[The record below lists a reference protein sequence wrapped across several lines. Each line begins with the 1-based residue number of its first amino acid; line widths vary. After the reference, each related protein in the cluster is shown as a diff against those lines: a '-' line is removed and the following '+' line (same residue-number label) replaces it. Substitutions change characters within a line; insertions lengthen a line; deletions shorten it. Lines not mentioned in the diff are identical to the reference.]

1 MRIWDNIMAEKNLK
15 PTPRF
20 ATPGLGNTG
29 VSREICHLFQSSIV
43 IDYLTFTFPFG
54 FKDIFENF
62 SRFSETEDRDHFK
75 GLCRFLRLDEKEAEI
90 RHFGHGAYT
99 YGLDW
104 AVPVQYV
111 GESKPVTTFDYWN
124 KRDNAKSARL
134 EMTGNCCRD
143 FERRL
148 HESGVENMDEAWE
161 HLLAYIGDGLGG
173 GVSRIDIAFD
183 FFNVPMDDPFMYFY
197 NKIMNCEF
205 NSPISKINPDYSF
218 DDWGDARTFDVQI
231 LKLGGK
237 GSSVQAEMYNKKL
250 QQESRKLNVFVDN
263 WIRFE
268 LKFRD
273 ERAKSLVYHLLQN
286 WDRKD
291 EYLVSILKLYFNF
304 KERPKC
310 NKDTFVPNSTR
321 RHWKTDPVWEEMV
334 GTLHNQKIENVFK
347 HESTITGQAV
357 YLSGMQAQ
365 NIARV
370 YHAYGSNGWQKIFQ
384 KILAEGTSKIDASG
398 LALINYHRSIVNSQD
413 ELTEDDLKNFVDDL
427 DAVLD
432 DEEDDSY
439 LVDENGCVMKTYGD
453 LLASIDPGKD
463 RPSTP
468 DRLRTYE
475 KRKTLYYL
483 IRKLKDEFYSGIDK
497 YSSDQLKDIINSMI
511 DQITGNGKEV
521 RNDGQEEKG
530 E

>member
-1 MRIWDNIMAEKNLK
+1 MSIWGRTMEQKKLK
-15 PTPRF
+15 PTPHF

-29 VSREICHLFQSSIV
+29 VGREISSFQSSIV

-54 FKDIFENF
+54 FTDIFENF
-62 SRFSETEDRDHFK
+62 PILSEMEDRHRF
-75 GLCRFLRLDEKEAEI
+75 GQLLRFLELNMKEGEI
-90 RHFGHGAYT
+90 RHYGHAAYT

-124 KRDNAKSARL
+124 KRDNSKTARL
-134 EMTGNCCRD
+134 EMTGSCCRD
-143 FERRL
+143 FERRVD
-148 HESGVENMDEAWE
+148 ESGDRDMDKRWE

-183 FFNVPMDDPFMYFY
+183 FFNLPLDDPFMYFY
-197 NKIMNCEF
+197 DKILNCEF
-205 NSPISKINPDYSF
+205 NSPISKIHPDYTF
-218 DDWGDARTFDVQI
+218 DDRGDSRTFDVQI

-237 GSSVQAEMYNKKL
+237 TSSVQGEIYNKKL
-250 QQESRKLNVFVDN
+250 QQESRRLNVAVKN

-273 ERAKSLVYHLLQN
+273 EKAKSLVYHLLRN
-286 WDRKD
+286 WDKKD
-291 EYLVSILKLYFNF
+291 DYLTSILKLYFNF

-310 NKDTFVPNSTR
+310 NKDRFVQNSTR
-321 RHWKTDPVWEEMV
+321 RHWKVDPFWEQMV

-347 HESTITGQAV
+347 HESTITGEAV
-357 YLSGMQAQ
+357 YLSGMQSQ

-370 YHAYGSNGWQKIFQ
+370 FHAYGQNGWQKIFQ

-398 LALINYHRSIVNSQD
+398 LALINYHRSIVNAQE
-413 ELTEDDLKNFVDDL
+413 ELTEDDLKNFVSDL
-427 DAVLD
+427 DAILD
-432 DEEDDSY
+432 EEEDDSY
-439 LVDENGCVMKTYGD
+439 LIDENGSVMKTYGD
-453 LLASIDPGKD
+453 LLASIDPGKA